1 MSGRPTSPAPAKP
14 RRLLVVEDEK
24 SLAVTLSDRLLAE
37 GYAVEVRPTGEAALE
52 AVAASPFDL
61 VLLDVMLPGMDG
73 FGVCLELRRR
83 GHDLPVLMLTARA
96 EVREKILGLKLG
108 ADDYLGKP
116 FDMLELLARV
126 EALLRR
132 RPAPKETPEASS
144 SFEFG
149 DVKVDLRGAT
159 VTRGGEPV
167 PLSTLEYRLLCCFLG
182 HRGEVLSR
190 ERLLDEVWGYDSSVY
205 SRTVDVHVA
214 TLRQKIEANPSRPRF
229 VVTVRR
235 LGYRFDG

>member
-1 MSGRPTSPAPAKP
+1 MSGRPSAPVPAKP

-37 GYAVEVRPTGEAALE
+37 GYAVEVRPTGEGALE
-52 AVAASPFDL
+52 ALAASPFDL

-73 FGVCLELRRR
+73 FGVCMELRRR
-83 GHDLPVLMLTARA
+83 GHDVPVLMLTARA

-132 RPAPKETPEASS
+132 RPATPENPSS
-144 SFEFG
+144 CEFG

-167 PLSTLEYRLLCCFLG
+167 PLSTLEYRLLCCFLQ

-190 ERLLDEVWGYDSSVY
+190 ERLLDEVWGYNSSVF

-214 TLRQKIEANPSRPRF
+214 TLRQKIETNPSRPRF
-229 VVTVRR
+229 VVTVHR

>member
-1 MSGRPTSPAPAKP
+1 MNPGAIPGKES
-14 RRLLVVEDEK
+14 RRRILVVEDEE
-24 SLAVTLSDRLLAE
+24 SLSLTLSDRLLAE

-52 AVAASPFDL
+52 LLAAEPFDL

-73 FGVCLELRRR
+73 FGVCVELRRR
-83 GHDLPVLMLTARA
+83 GLQLPVLMLTARA
-96 EVREKILGLKLG
+96 EVREKVLGLRLG

-132 RPAPKETPEASS
+132 SGVDDATPGVV
-144 SFEFG
+144 EFG
-149 DVKVDLRGAT
+149 DMRLDPRSAT

-167 PLSTLEYRLLCCFLG
+167 PLSAMEYRLLGFFLE
-182 HRGEVLSR
+182 HRGELLSR
-190 ERLLDEVWGYDSSVY
+190 ERLLDEVWGYNSSVY

-214 TLRQKIEANPSRPRF
+214 TLRQKIEANPSHPHAI
-229 VVTVRR
+229 VTVHR

>member
-1 MSGRPTSPAPAKP
+1 MSGRPPSPAPGKP
-14 RRLLVVEDEK
+14 RRLLVVEDER
-24 SLAVTLSDRLLAE
+24 SLAATLSDRLLAE
-37 GYAVEVRPTGEAALE
+37 GYAVEVSPTGEAALE
-52 AVAASPFDL
+52 ALASSSFDL

-73 FGVCLELRRR
+73 FGVCMELRRR

-132 RPAPKETPEASS
+132 RPLAPDGLGSH
-144 SFEFG
+144 EFG
-149 DVKVDLRGAT
+149 DVKVDLRSAT
-159 VTRGGEPV
+159 VTRGGDPV
-167 PLSTLEYRLLCCFLG
+167 PLSTLEYRLLCCFLE

-190 ERLLDEVWGYDSSVY
+190 ERLLDLVWGYDSSVY

-229 VVTVRR
+229 VVTVHR

>member
-1 MSGRPTSPAPAKP
+1 MSGNPPSSPGKP

-52 AVAASPFDL
+52 ALAASSFDL

-73 FGVCLELRRR
+73 FAVCMELRRR
-83 GHDLPVLMLTARA
+83 GQDVPVLMLTARA

-132 RPAPKETPEASS
+132 RPTGAASRLS
-144 SFEFG
+144 HEFG
-149 DVKVDLRGAT
+149 DVTVDLRSAT

-167 PLSTLEYRLLCCFLG
+167 PLSTMEYRLLACFLE

-190 ERLLDEVWGYDSSVY
+190 ERLLDEVWAYDSSVY

-229 VVTVRR
+229 VVTVHRH
-235 LGYRFDG
+235 GYRFDG

>member
-1 MSGRPTSPAPAKP
+1 MSRTPSSPASGKP
-14 RRLLVVEDEK
+14 RRLLVVEDER
-24 SLAVTLSDRLLAE
+24 SLAATLSDRLVAE
-37 GYAVEVRPTGEAALE
+37 GYAVEVSPTGEAALE
-52 AVAASPFDL
+52 ALAASPFDL

-73 FGVCLELRRR
+73 FGVCMELRRR
-83 GHDLPVLMLTARA
+83 GLDLPVLMLTARA

-132 RPAPKETPEASS
+132 RPLAPEGLGSHA
-144 SFEFG
+144 FG
-149 DVKVDLRGAT
+149 EVKVDLRSAT
-159 VTRGGEPV
+159 VTLGGEPV
-167 PLSTLEYRLLCCFLG
+167 PLSTMEYRLLACFLQ
-182 HRGEVLSR
+182 HRGEVLTR
-190 ERLLDEVWGYDSSVY
+190 EQLLDEVWGYDSSVY

-229 VVTVRR
+229 VVTVHR

>member
-1 MSGRPTSPAPAKP
+1 MNPSAPPGTGSGPEPL
-14 RRLLVVEDEK
+14 RRILVVEDEE
-24 SLAVTLSDRLLAE
+24 SLSLTLSDRLLAE

-52 AVAASPFDL
+52 LLAVSPFDL

-73 FGVCLELRRR
+73 FSVCVELRRR
-83 GHDLPVLMLTARA
+83 GLPLPVLMLTARS
-96 EVREKILGLKLG
+96 EVREKVLGLRLG

-132 RPAPKETPEASS
+132 SAAPDATPGVV
-144 SFEFG
+144 EFG
-149 DVKVDLRGAT
+149 DVRLDPRSAT

-167 PLSTLEYRLLCCFLG
+167 ALSAMEYRLLGFFLE

-214 TLRQKIEANPSRPRF
+214 TLRQKIEANPSHPCTI
-229 VVTVRR
+229 VTVHR

>member
-1 MSGRPTSPAPAKP
+1 MSGRPAPPATATP

-52 AVAASPFDL
+52 AVASSPFDL

-73 FGVCLELRRR
+73 FGVCMELRRR
-83 GHDLPVLMLTARA
+83 GHDVPVLMLTARA

-132 RPAPKETPEASS
+132 HPAAPESRD
-144 SFEFG
+144 SFTFG
-149 DVKVDLRGAT
+149 DVTVDRRSAL

-167 PLSTLEYRLLCCFLG
+167 PLSTLEYRLLGCFLA

-190 ERLLDEVWGYDSSVY
+190 ERLLDEVWGYDSSVF

-214 TLRQKIEANPSRPRF
+214 TLRQKIEANPSRPAF
-229 VVTVRR
+229 VVTVHR

>member
-1 MSGRPTSPAPAKP
+1 MSGKPSSPTPGKP

-24 SLAVTLSDRLLAE
+24 SLAVTLSDRLLAD
-37 GYAVEVRPTGEAALE
+37 GYAVEVRTTGEAALE
-52 AVAASPFDL
+52 AVAASSFDL

-73 FGVCLELRRR
+73 FGVCMELRRR

-132 RPAPKETPEASS
+132 RPPTPENPENPSS
-144 SFEFG
+144 YGFG
-149 DVKVDLRGAT
+149 DVAVDLRSAT

-167 PLSTLEYRLLCCFLG
+167 PLSTMEYRLLGCFLE

-190 ERLLDEVWGYDSSVY
+190 ERLLDLVWGYDSSVY

-214 TLRQKIEANPSRPRF
+214 TLRQKIEANPSRPAF
-229 VVTVRR
+229 VVTVHR

>member
-1 MSGRPTSPAPAKP
+1 MSGRPPSPSPARP

-37 GYAVEVRPTGEAALE
+37 GYAVEVRSTGEAALE
-52 AVAASPFDL
+52 AVASSSFDL

-73 FGVCLELRRR
+73 FGVCMELRRR

-132 RPAPKETPEASS
+132 RPSAPEAPGSH
-144 SFEFG
+144 EFG
-149 DVKVDLRGAT
+149 AMKVDLRSAT
-159 VTRGGEPV
+159 VTVDGEPV
-167 PLSTLEYRLLCCFLG
+167 ALSTMEYRLLACFLQ

-214 TLRQKIEANPSRPRF
+214 TLRQKIETNPSRPRF
-229 VVTVRR
+229 VVTVHR

>member
-1 MSGRPTSPAPAKP
+1 MSGRPPSPSPAKA

-37 GYAVEVRPTGEAALE
+37 GYAVEVRSTGEAALE
-52 AVAASPFDL
+52 AVASSSFDL

-73 FGVCLELRRR
+73 FGVCMELRRR

-132 RPAPKETPEASS
+132 RPSAPEAPGSH
-144 SFEFG
+144 EFG
-149 DVKVDLRGAT
+149 AMKVDLRSAT
-159 VTRGGEPV
+159 VTVDGEPV
-167 PLSTLEYRLLCCFLG
+167 ALSTMEYRLLACFLQ

-214 TLRQKIEANPSRPRF
+214 TLRQKIETNPSRPRF
-229 VVTVRR
+229 VVTVHR

>member
-1 MSGRPTSPAPAKP
+1 MSGRPPSPSPAKA

-37 GYAVEVRPTGEAALE
+37 GYAVEVRSTGEAALE
-52 AVAASPFDL
+52 AVASSSFDL

-73 FGVCLELRRR
+73 FGVCMELRRR

-96 EVREKILGLKLG
+96 EVREKILGLRLG

-132 RPAPKETPEASS
+132 RPLAPEAPGSH
-144 SFEFG
+144 EFG
-149 DVKVDLRGAT
+149 AMKVDLRSAT
-159 VTRGGEPV
+159 VTVGGEPV
-167 PLSTLEYRLLCCFLG
+167 SLSTMEYRLLACFLQ

-214 TLRQKIEANPSRPRF
+214 TLRQKIEPSPSRPRF
-229 VVTVRR
+229 VVTVHR

>member
-1 MSGRPTSPAPAKP
+1 VSRTPSSPASGKP
-14 RRLLVVEDEK
+14 RRLLVVEDER
-24 SLAVTLSDRLLAE
+24 SLAATLSDRLVAE
-37 GYAVEVRPTGEAALE
+37 GYAVEVSPTGEAALE
-52 AVAASPFDL
+52 ALAASPFDL

-73 FGVCLELRRR
+73 FGVCMELRRR
-83 GHDLPVLMLTARA
+83 GLDLPVLMLTARA

-132 RPAPKETPEASS
+132 RPLASEGLGS
-144 SFEFG
+144 HEFG
-149 DVKVDLRGAT
+149 EVKVDLRSAT
-159 VTRGGEPV
+159 VTLGGQPV
-167 PLSTLEYRLLCCFLG
+167 SLSTMEYRLLACFLQ
-182 HRGEVLSR
+182 HKGEVLSR
-190 ERLLDEVWGYDSSVY
+190 EQLLDEVWGYDSSVY

-214 TLRQKIEANPSRPRF
+214 TLRQKIEASPSRPRF
-229 VVTVRR
+229 VVTVHR

>member
-1 MSGRPTSPAPAKP
+1 
-14 RRLLVVEDEK
+14 
-24 SLAVTLSDRLLAE
+24 
-37 GYAVEVRPTGEAALE
+37 
-52 AVAASPFDL
+52 
-61 VLLDVMLPGMDG
+61 
-73 FGVCLELRRR
+73 
-83 GHDLPVLMLTARA
+83 MLTARA

-132 RPAPKETPEASS
+132 RPSAPQSRE
-144 SFEFG
+144 SFTFG
-149 DVKVDLRGAT
+149 DVTVDLRSAV

-167 PLSTLEYRLLCCFLG
+167 PLSTLEYRLLGCFLQ

-190 ERLLDEVWGYDSSVY
+190 ERLLDEVWGYDSSVF

-214 TLRQKIEANPSRPRF
+214 TLRQKIEANPSRPAF
-229 VVTVRR
+229 VVTVHR

>member
-1 MSGRPTSPAPAKP
+1 MSGKPPSPAPGKP

-52 AVAASPFDL
+52 ALAASPFDL

-73 FGVCLELRRR
+73 FGVCMELRRR
-83 GHDLPVLMLTARA
+83 GFDLPVLMLTARA

-132 RPAPKETPEASS
+132 RPSAPESRDS
-144 SFEFG
+144 YGFG
-149 DVKVDLRGAT
+149 DVTVDLRSAT

-167 PLSTLEYRLLCCFLG
+167 PLSTMEYRLLGCFLE

-190 ERLLDEVWGYDSSVY
+190 ERLLDLVWGYDSSVY

-214 TLRQKIEANPSRPRF
+214 TLRQKIEASPSRPRF
-229 VVTVRR
+229 VVTVHR

>member
-1 MSGRPTSPAPAKP
+1 MSRTPSSPASGKP
-14 RRLLVVEDEK
+14 RRLLVVEDER
-24 SLAVTLSDRLLAE
+24 SLAATLSDRLVAE
-37 GYAVEVRPTGEAALE
+37 GYAVEVSPTGEAALE
-52 AVAASPFDL
+52 ALAASPFDL

-73 FGVCLELRRR
+73 FGVCMELRRR
-83 GHDLPVLMLTARA
+83 GLDLPVLMLTARA

-132 RPAPKETPEASS
+132 RPLASEGLGS
-144 SFEFG
+144 HEFG
-149 DVKVDLRGAT
+149 EVKVDLRSAT
-159 VTRGGEPV
+159 VTLGGQPV
-167 PLSTLEYRLLCCFLG
+167 SLSTMEYRLLACFLQ
-182 HRGEVLSR
+182 HKGEVLSR
-190 ERLLDEVWGYDSSVY
+190 EQLLDEVWGYDSSVY

-214 TLRQKIEANPSRPRF
+214 TLRQKIEASPSRPRF
-229 VVTVRR
+229 VVTVHR

>member
-1 MSGRPTSPAPAKP
+1 MSRTEPAPAPGKP

-24 SLAVTLSDRLLAE
+24 SLAITLSDRLLAE
-37 GYAVEVRPTGEAALE
+37 GYAVEVSPTGEAALE
-52 AVAASPFDL
+52 ALASSPFDL

-73 FGVCLELRRR
+73 FGVCMELRRR
-83 GHDLPVLMLTARA
+83 GYDLPVLMLTARA

-116 FDMLELLARV
+116 FNMLELLARV

-132 RPAPKETPEASS
+132 RPSSPESRDS
-144 SFEFG
+144 HEFG
-149 DVKVDLRGAT
+149 DVTVDLRSAT
-159 VTRGGEPV
+159 VTLGGEPV
-167 PLSTLEYRLLCCFLG
+167 SLSTMEYRLLACFLQ
-182 HRGEVLSR
+182 HRGAVLSR
-190 ERLLDEVWGYDSSVY
+190 EQLLDEVWGYDSSVY

-214 TLRQKIEANPSRPRF
+214 TLRQKIEANPAHPRF
-229 VVTVRR
+229 VVTVHR

>member
-1 MSGRPTSPAPAKP
+1 VSGKPLSPAPGKP
-14 RRLLVVEDEK
+14 WRLLVVEDER
-24 SLAVTLSDRLLAE
+24 SLAATLSDRLVAE
-37 GYAVEVRPTGEAALE
+37 GYAVEVSPTGEAALE
-52 AVAASPFDL
+52 ALASSPFDL

-73 FGVCLELRRR
+73 FGVCMELRRR
-83 GHDLPVLMLTARA
+83 GFDLPVLMLTARA

-132 RPAPKETPEASS
+132 RPSAPEGLGSH
-144 SFEFG
+144 EFG
-149 DVKVDLRGAT
+149 DVMVDLRSAA

-167 PLSTLEYRLLCCFLG
+167 PLSTMEYRLLGCFLQ
-182 HRGEVLSR
+182 HKGEVLSR
-190 ERLLDEVWGYDSSVY
+190 EQLLDEVWGYDSSVY

-229 VVTVRR
+229 VVTVHRV
-235 LGYRFDG
+235 GYRFDG